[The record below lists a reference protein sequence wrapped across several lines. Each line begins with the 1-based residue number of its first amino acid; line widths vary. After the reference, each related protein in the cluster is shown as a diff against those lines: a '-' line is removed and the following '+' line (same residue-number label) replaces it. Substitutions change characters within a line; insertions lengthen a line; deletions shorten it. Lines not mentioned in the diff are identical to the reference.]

1 VKLVRNSGRVLN
13 GAPQF
18 VGRRE
23 GELQWQADVC
33 LPGFVADRGPIY
45 FSSGSL
51 PRFFP
56 YVRDSPSTLQARSK
70 KVVCFLLEVG
80 PTAKSWC
87 SFSKTQQQPR

>member
-1 VKLVRNSGRVLN
+1 VAEQN
-13 GAPQF
+13 
-18 VGRRE
+18 VGIFR
-23 GELQWQADVC
+23 

-56 YVRDSPSTLQARSK
+56 HVRDPPSTLKARPK
-70 KVVCFLLEVG
+70 KVLCFLLAVG

-87 SFSKTQQQPR
+87 SFS